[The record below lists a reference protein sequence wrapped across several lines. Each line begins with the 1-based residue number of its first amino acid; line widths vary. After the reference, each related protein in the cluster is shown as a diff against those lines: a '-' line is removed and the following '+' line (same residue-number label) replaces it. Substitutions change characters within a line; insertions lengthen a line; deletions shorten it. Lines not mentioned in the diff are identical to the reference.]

1 MSKSKGKRVKS
12 VSAGFEDD
20 GFFSLLEPSFEENS
34 MQRTRR
40 VGGAKIESSKASS
53 AIASPEERK
62 DHSIIRPLLRSEFL
76 TKKNALILERAQV
89 LTKENRKLKKEL
101 EKKCLD
107 PKELFKT
114 HAVKLTKES
123 YIKSKSFSTSPD
135 SQIDVLEQVSAM
147 KKILSWIF
155 EQKDEL
161 PIRSIKA
168 PLNQVFAMIKTIQVE
183 IEAKSQIIISTY
195 KNKIALLEQKLTD
208 SINDF
213 NKKEKETIDL
223 LVLKNMKLST
233 SVYELETK
241 IKEQTVIVI

>member
-168 PLNQVFAMIKTIQVE
+168 
-183 IEAKSQIIISTY
+183 
-195 KNKIALLEQKLTD
+195 LLEQKLTD